1 MNTSSVLA
9 TIFKSAAIFNVTH
22 YKNIQKMRENRVY
35 EIKNTETHR
44 TELSRQKHLRR
55 RTPGSRLEQKQANYT
70 STSDSTSTPYSK
82 TKHVHFMIL
91 RAQVINYCYKK
102 NNVMFVIYRLHFRSK
117 FIYNFFKQKKKI

>member
-70 STSDSTSTPYSK
+70 STSDYFNPLQQNKTCPFHDFKSTGNQ
-82 TKHVHFMIL
+82 L
-91 RAQVINYCYKK
+91 LQ
-102 NNVMFVIYRLHFRSK
+102 
-117 FIYNFFKQKKKI
+117 